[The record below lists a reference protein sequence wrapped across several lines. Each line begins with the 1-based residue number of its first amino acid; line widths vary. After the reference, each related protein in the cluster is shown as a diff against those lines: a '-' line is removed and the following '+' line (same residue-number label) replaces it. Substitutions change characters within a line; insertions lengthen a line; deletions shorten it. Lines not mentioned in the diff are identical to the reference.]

1 MRDNKNNNS
10 KNNNFKTKKAL
21 GQCFLTDE
29 RICAKIADLAD
40 IKEHDVVLEVGPG
53 LGAITKYL
61 IKKAKKIYA
70 FEIDN
75 EAIPILEKNT
85 NFSDILTIYNEDILK
100 ADLSFLDNIEEEV
113 ILVSNLPYYIT
124 SPIISLFL
132 YNVKKV
138 KRMVLMVQKE
148 VGDRL
153 SAKVSTKDYNSF
165 TIIVNYFSKV
175 TKLLNVSRG
184 SFTPSPNVDSVVIE
198 IDKIERDI
206 KPLDEEL
213 FFKIVNQSFKERRKT
228 ILNNLQSLYTKEKTT
243 LILEKAMID
252 PSRRAETLSIDEFI
266 NLSNVI
272 KNEF

>member
-40 IKEHDVVLEVGPG
+40 IKENDVVLEVGPG

>member
-29 RICAKIADLAD
+29 RICERIVSLAD
-40 IKEHDVVLEVGPG
+40 IKKEDIVVEVGPG
-53 LGAITKYL
+53 LGAITKHL
-61 IKKAKKIYA
+61 VKKAKKVYA

-75 EAIPILEKNT
+75 EAIPILKKNT
-85 NFSDILTIYNEDILK
+85 SFSDNLIVYNEDILK
-100 ADLSFLDNIEEEV
+100 ADLSFLEDIKEDV

-165 TIIVNYFSKV
+165 TIIVSYFSKV

-198 IDKIERDI
+198 IDKIDREI
-206 KPLDEEL
+206 KPLDEDL
-213 FFKIVNQSFKERRKT
+213 FIKVVNSSFKERRKT
-228 ILNNLQSLYTKEKTT
+228 ILNNLQSLYTKEKAA
-243 LILEKAMID
+243 IYLEKASIE
-252 PSRRAETLSIDEFI
+252 PGRRAETLSIDEFI

-272 KNEF
+272 KNEL

>member
-40 IKEHDVVLEVGPG
+40 IKENDVVLEVGPG

-138 KRMVLMVQKE
+138 KRMVLMVQKD

>member
-40 IKEHDVVLEVGPG
+40 IKENDVVLEVGPG

-61 IKKAKKIYA
+61 IKKAKKVYA

-100 ADLSFLDNIEEEV
+100 TDLSFLDNIEEEV

-206 KPLDEEL
+206 KPLDEDL
-213 FFKIVNQSFKERRKT
+213 FIKIVNQSFKERRKT